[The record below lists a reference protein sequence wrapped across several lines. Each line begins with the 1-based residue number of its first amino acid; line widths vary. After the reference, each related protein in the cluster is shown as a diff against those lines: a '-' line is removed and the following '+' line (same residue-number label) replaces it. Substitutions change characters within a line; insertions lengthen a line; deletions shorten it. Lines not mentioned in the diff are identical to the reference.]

1 MQILQENDFFHSAQ
15 HAFCLFLINKQLKID
30 VHGHE
35 FDEIVIVREGS
46 GFHIINDVV
55 QFICQGDF
63 FLVTTKDTHSYIST
77 NNLSIINILIRR
89 DREFYFLQGIDS
101 LLECI
106 RTLGPKSGAQTLSV
120 AALRRIECWCKDVI
134 ACNERGDDRRC
145 FLYMETL
152 FLNIINE
159 LCFCEKQAFTLSR
172 EEKGRASLINM
183 LKLSC
188 HRQLDWSALSDESGI
203 AKRTMFR
210 FIKRVTGYTPM
221 RFQLLYRIL
230 KAQELLRTTD
240 KSVGEIAA
248 RCGFPNTIR
257 LTEAYKRHFKYS
269 PTHEREL
276 HSRILII
283 T

>member
-1 MQILQENDFFHSAQ
+1 MQILQENDFFHSRQ
-15 HAFCLFLINKQLKID
+15 HAFCLFLMNKQLIEG
-30 VHGHE
+30 VHGHD

-46 GFHIINDVV
+46 GFHIINDTV

-63 FLVTTKDTHSYIST
+63 FLVTTSDTHSYIST

-89 DREFYFLQGIDS
+89 TRGFNFLQGIDE
-101 LLECI
+101 LLGNI
-106 RTLGPKSGAQTLSV
+106 ATGRLGNGGQTLCPM
-120 AALRRIECWCKDVI
+120 ALTRIERWCKEVI
-134 ACNERGDDRRC
+134 ARNEYRYDSLY
-145 FLYMETL
+145 FLYVEAR
-152 FLNIINE
+152 FINIINE
-159 LCFCEKQAFTLSR
+159 LCDTRQHKTALSR
-172 EEKGRASLINM
+172 EEKGRASLIKT

-188 HRQLDWSALSDESGI
+188 FRHLDWHALSEECGI
-203 AKRTMFR
+203 ARRTMFR

-240 KSVGEIAA
+240 KTVGEIAV

-276 HSRILII
+276 HSRF
-283 T
+283 